1 LSLHF
6 FGLEMEVAASS
17 LEADELHCR
26 LNDLEDYHK
35 TLSRIAH
42 DEVRVVR
49 PKGYLLSDR
58 LRSLPRQVRDAVA
71 LGVRQGGR

>member
-1 LSLHF
+1 
-6 FGLEMEVAASS
+6 MEVAASS